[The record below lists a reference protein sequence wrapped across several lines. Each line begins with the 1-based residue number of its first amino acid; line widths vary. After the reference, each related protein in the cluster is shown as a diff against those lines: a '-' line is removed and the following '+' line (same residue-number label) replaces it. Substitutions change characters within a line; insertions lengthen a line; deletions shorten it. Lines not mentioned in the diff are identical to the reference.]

1 MSLVRKCLGFCLLSE
16 LEDRRSSLKSHIG
29 EYCACRL
36 TLQTCFSCIWYL
48 WQVQARRFRS
58 CLPSLSLSY
67 FMESHPC
74 IAMASEPID
83 FHSVEVIHTKLSGR
97 QTQHYKMLQKKSAA
111 NFYISPWVFL
121 PTCTYVSLSLY
132 YTIDFIMHYPLFT
145 ALLALNAGSALA
157 LNSSNILRCGNGDLP
172 TEMLRVSK
180 SMARETTTAA
190 DRSIKVDVYFHVVSR
205 ESNQFVT
212 DQMLTDQVRQKIQLG
227 FIRGLPD

>member
-1 MSLVRKCLGFCLLSE
+1 
-16 LEDRRSSLKSHIG
+16 
-29 EYCACRL
+29 
-36 TLQTCFSCIWYL
+36 
-48 WQVQARRFRS
+48 
-58 CLPSLSLSY
+58 
-67 FMESHPC
+67 
-74 IAMASEPID
+74 
-83 FHSVEVIHTKLSGR
+83 
-97 QTQHYKMLQKKSAA
+97 
-111 NFYISPWVFL
+111 
-121 PTCTYVSLSLY
+121 
-132 YTIDFIMHYPLFT
+132 MHYPLFT

-190 DRSIKVDVYFHVVSR
+190 DRNIKVDVYFHVVSR